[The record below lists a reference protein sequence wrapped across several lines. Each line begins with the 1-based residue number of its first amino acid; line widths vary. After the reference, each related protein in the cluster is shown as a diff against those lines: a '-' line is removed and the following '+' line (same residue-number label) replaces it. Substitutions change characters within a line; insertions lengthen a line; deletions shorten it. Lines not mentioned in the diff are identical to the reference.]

1 MTLKH
6 FVAFSAA
13 AVLAVSAWAQDEESD
28 SEAAEGVA
36 DEAAKVAEAKKAKD
50 APKASFTTLPLCRHC
65 EGIVEVRVG
74 EGEWQPAEEGRFY
87 PLGSTYR
94 TQKGGKFTLAF
105 GRDSFVSIEGDAMFG
120 TRPEKLGVKSRTVM
134 LMSGRINIDMPD
146 NLPEDAFFVT
156 APGFTVCDLAGES
169 RYDYQDKGD
178 GDVVTVRCVTGSLS
192 VKGRHYSI
200 PVMRAANEVEIR
212 TSHDHLFTSLYGNSG
227 DYMVKLERGERIK
240 EEVGDDGKMK
250 SSIEKCDSEWKLS
263 PATKVVIRRAVPAL
277 GERMSVFMMCFDTA
291 GNVKSQ
297 CSYCEGRAEIN
308 SGEMIK
314 KEKASGEDIAKRAA
328 EASETTEG
336 AAETT
341 DEPAEG
347 SGQAESSEDS
357 DDGEL

>member
-1 MTLKH
+1 MSVKH
-6 FVAFSAA
+6 IVAFSAA
-13 AVLAVSAWAQDEESD
+13 AALAVSVWAQDEESD
-28 SEAAEGVA
+28 SEVDATVA
-36 DEAAKVAEAKKAKD
+36 GEAAKVAEAKKAKD
-50 APKASFTTLPLCRHC
+50 APKASFTTLPLCRRC
-65 EGIVEVRVG
+65 EGIVEVKVG
-74 EGEWQPAEEGRFY
+74 EEDWKVAEEGRFY

-94 TQKGGKFTLAF
+94 TRMGGKLTLAF

-120 TRPEKLGVKSRTVM
+120 TRSEKLGVKSRTVM
-134 LMSGRINIDMPD
+134 LMAGRLNVDMPD

-178 GDVVTVRCVTGSLS
+178 GDEVTVRCITGSLS

-240 EEVGDDGKMK
+240 EEIGDDGKMK
-250 SSIEKCDSEWKLS
+250 SSIEQCDSEWKLS
-263 PATKVVIRRAVPAL
+263 PATKVVIRRAVPAI

-297 CSYCEGRAEIN
+297 CSYCERRAEIN

-314 KEKASGEDIAKRAA
+314 KEKSSEDLAKRAA
-328 EASETTEG
+328 EASETTES

-341 DEPAEG
+341 EEAAAETTE
-347 SGQAESSEDS
+347 ESSGA